1 MKENFL
7 NYINGKWVPAHS
19 GETFSVVNPA
29 NREELIGY
37 FPKSGAEDVNDAVES
52 AARAFPDWARTP
64 APKRAEFL
72 LKAAD
77 ILIARKWDLAK
88 EMTREMGKILK
99 EAAGDVQEAIDCAQY
114 LAGEGRRL
122 LGAVTPSELPN
133 KWAMAFRR
141 PVGVCAI
148 ISPWNFPMAI
158 PMWKIAPALVC
169 GNTIVFKPSSSTPKL
184 GTLLVEVFEEVDLPP
199 GVLNLIHG
207 SGEETGELLIHH
219 PLVRLISFTGSVES
233 GKHIAEVAGRQM
245 KKVSLELGGKNPI
258 LVLDDADVDLAVEG
272 ILWGAYGTTG
282 QRCTATSRLI
292 VQDGIYPVLLQKL
305 LPRIQSLKVG
315 NGLDPT
321 VDVGPVINQRQL
333 QKIHAYVQKGIQEGA
348 TLRIGGE
355 ILNQG
360 EYGKGNFYA
369 PTLFEDVSPSMTL
382 FQEEIF
388 GPVLS
393 VMRVRS
399 FEEGIQAANNVR
411 FGLSSSIYTR
421 DLHFAFRAM
430 EEMDAG
436 ITYINAP
443 TIGSEVHL
451 PFGGVKETGNGHRE
465 GAAWTLLEIFSE
477 WKTIY
482 VDYSGRLQKA
492 QGIE

>member
-1 MKENFL
+1 MGGNFL
-7 NYINGKWVPAHS
+7 NYIGGKWKPARS
-19 GETFSVVNPA
+19 GETFPVVNPA
-29 NREELIGY
+29 NCEDVIAY
-37 FPKSGAEDVNDAVES
+37 FPKSGVEDVNDAVES
-52 AARAFPDWARTP
+52 AAQAFPGWARTP

-99 EAAGDVQEAIDCAQY
+99 EAGGDVQEAIDCAQY
-114 LAGEGRRL
+114 LAGEGRRM

-133 KWAMAFRR
+133 KWAMAFRK
-141 PVGVCAI
+141 PVGVCAL

-169 GNTIVFKPSSSTPKL
+169 GNTVVFKPSSSTPVL

-207 SGEETGELLIHH
+207 SGGETGELLIHH
-219 PLVRLISFTGSVES
+219 PRVQLISFTGSVET
-233 GKHIAEVAGRQM
+233 GKHIAEVAGKQM
-245 KKVSLELGGKNPI
+245 KKVSLELGGKNPVI
-258 LVLDDADVDLAVEG
+258 VLDDADVDLAVEG

-292 VQDGIYPVLLQKL
+292 VQDGIYPVLLQNL
-305 LPRIQSLKVG
+305 IQRIQKLKVG

-321 VDVGPVINQRQL
+321 VDVGPVINQHQL
-333 QKIHAYVQKGIQEGA
+333 HKIHAYVQKGTQEGA

-360 EYGKGNFYA
+360 EYKKGNFYA

-399 FEEGIQAANNVR
+399 FEEAIQAANAVR

-430 EEMDAG
+430 EEIDAG